1 MLLSIYLQS
10 LFLQTHFKPFKQN
23 KMQTIN
29 KPLSIDIIN
38 ANHVVVQMNF
48 ETSIFYSYERE
59 ICVYSN
65 GIIYLN
71 SDYWN
76 YSITTKKHLYKWL
89 GVDRNEINHY
99 LKNGKAFEYSQYGN
113 ANLPTFNE
121 LINLKSEAI

>member
-1 MLLSIYLQS
+1 MDI
-10 LFLQTHFKPFKQN
+10 FTIFVLQTHFKPFKQN

-29 KPLSIDIIN
+29 KPLSINTIS
-38 ANHVVVQMNF
+38 ANHVEVRININ
-48 ETSIFYSYERE
+48 TTIFYSYDRE
-59 ICVYSN
+59 VCVYSN

-71 SDYWN
+71 ADYWTF
-76 YSITTKKHLYKWL
+76 SITTKKHLYKWL
-89 GVDRNEINHY
+89 GIDRNEINHF